1 MCCWH
6 TWLCNSRISG
16 LSGGFQ
22 TYNLSLFVCCYD
34 EAFWLVVALGINGD
48 SQSVDSVLVIMSPA
62 LADASEQAPAQPV
75 SNGDDNQQQAEPV
88 NQDSTVQVLHHC
100 YFY

>member
-1 MCCWH
+1 
-6 TWLCNSRISG
+6 
-16 LSGGFQ
+16 
-22 TYNLSLFVCCYD
+22 
-34 EAFWLVVALGINGD
+34 
-48 SQSVDSVLVIMSPA
+48 MSPA